1 LKDPLVYLVQQLLL
15 KNNIS
20 FDKKEVSFQIQS
32 HPSYPSLHAVTGVLS
47 HFNIENI
54 AAEVPK
60 SEEILLQ
67 LPTCFI
73 AQIATE
79 NGKELVTVV
88 RKELN
93 YFFSGPSMKK
103 EKNTASQF
111 LEKFTGIIVAIEKTE
126 KEKPQLFSAFNS
138 ILMGVLVLLAVCVFL
153 IAKPTISTVLFFLT
167 SLVGVVI
174 SVSIVK
180 QELGINTVIGNAF
193 CSSSNEKKDCEA
205 VLTSKGAKLFKNY
218 KLSDFSLIYFLAMSV
233 AVFLIA
239 IQKAS
244 PLLLYLIS
252 VLALP
257 ITFYSIYYQSKI
269 VKKWCFL
276 CLSIVVVLLIQAL
289 FFFLN
294 TVPLLSLEDLLV
306 TVFYFVVVFASWNFF
321 KPRYIELVQGEK
333 IKIEYFKFKRNFSL
347 FSKLLSQSSKIDTK
361 VLTTS
366 DIIFGNEQS
375 NLEIVIVTNPFC
387 GHCKP
392 VHKLIEK
399 MILEYDNEVKI
410 VIRFNVNM
418 KNMESDSVKVTSKLL
433 EIYQLEGK
441 RTCLTAMS
449 SIYEGTSVDK
459 WFNTWGN
466 RYEKEKHFT
475 ILESQKN
482 WCLTN
487 AINFT
492 PEILV
497 NGNSFPKE
505 YDREDL
511 IYFIE
516 DLNENDSVTPALKA
530 V

>member
-1 LKDPLVYLVQQLLL
+1 MKNSLVYLVQQLLL

-54 AAEVPK
+54 AAKVPC
-60 SEEILLQ
+60 SVETMLE
-67 LPTCFI
+67 LPSCFI
-73 AQIATE
+73 AEIETD
-79 NGKELVTVV
+79 NGKELVTVL
-88 RKELN
+88 RKKLN
-93 YFFSGPSMKK
+93 FFFSSSSKKK
-103 EKNTASQF
+103 ERNTASQF
-111 LEKFTGIIVAIEKTE
+111 LEKFTGIIVAVEKNE
-126 KEKPQLFSAFNS
+126 EENRQVSSAFNTVL
-138 ILMGVLVLLAVCVFL
+138 IGVLALLTVCVLL
-153 IAKPTISTVLFFLT
+153 IATPTISTTLFFLT
-167 SLVGVVI
+167 SLIGVVI
-174 SVSIVK
+174 SVSVVK
-180 QELGINTVIGNAF
+180 QELGITTVIGNAF

-205 VLTSKGAKLFKNY
+205 VLTSKGAMLFKNY

-252 VLALP
+252 VIALP
-257 ITFYSIYYQSKI
+257 VTFYSIYYQYKV

-276 CLSIVVVLLIQAL
+276 CLSIVGVLWFQAL

-294 TVPLLSLEDLLV
+294 TASSFSFEELLV
-306 TVFYFVVVFASWNFF
+306 TVFCFVAVFAGWNFF

-333 IKIEYFKFKRNFSL
+333 TKIEYFKFKRNLNL
-347 FSKLLSQSSKIDTK
+347 FSKLLGQSPKIETNILDT
-361 VLTTS
+361 S
-366 DIIFGNEQS
+366 EIIFGNEQS
-375 NLEIVIVTNPFC
+375 TLEIVIVTNPFC

-392 VHKLIEK
+392 VHELIEK
-399 MILEYDNEVKI
+399 MIHEYDNEVKI
-410 VIRFNVNM
+410 VIRFNVNT
-418 KNMESDSVKVTSKLL
+418 KDMESDAVRVTSKLL
-433 EIYQLEGK
+433 EIYHLEGK
-441 RTCLTAMS
+441 RTCLKAMS
-449 SIYEGTSVDK
+449 AIYEGTSVDK

-466 RYEKEKHFT
+466 RYEKEKYFT
-475 ILESQKN
+475 TLESQKK

-487 AINFT
+487 TINFT

-505 YDREDL
+505 YGREDL

-516 DLNENDSVTPALKA
+516 DLNENDSVTPVLKA